1 MFIKVMK
8 TLHKIQNIQNIFC
21 NFGNKNSAS
30 WSWLLTNQLN
40 SGLLLSHI
48 LFLKD
53 CLLILN
59 VENMLKNGKNLHVDF
74 FFFSCVGTKAPPA
87 AKMPWGYLSVKVLW
101 YKVKIVIWNIYK
113 SRIVY
118 VLNINLLSCLSMVQI
133 SFNCFSWKVTF

>member
-1 MFIKVMK
+1 MAFLKNMFIKVMK

-74 FFFSCVGTKAPPA
+74 FFFFLCGNKGPPSGENAVGLSFCKSSMIQG
-87 AKMPWGYLSVKVLW
+87 KNSYLKYIQIKDSLRSK
-101 YKVKIVIWNIYK
+101 YK
-113 SRIVY
+113 SVELSIY
-118 VLNINLLSCLSMVQI
+118 GPNII
-133 SFNCFSWKVTF
+133 